1 MAQKQVYNATTKQY
15 ITLEVN
21 DNFVNEANT
30 IEDNKKSMRLQRNNL
45 LNQSDWTLTFDS
57 PLTEEQKTEAT
68 TYRQELRDLPAQSGF
83 PNVEFPIKPSF
94 LISN

>member
-1 MAQKQVYNATTKQY
+1 MAQKQVYNATTKEY

-30 IEDNKKSMRLQRNNL
+30 IEDNKKSIRSQRNTL
-45 LNQSDWTLTFDS
+45 LSQTDWALTSDT

-68 TYRQELRDLPAQSGF
+68 TYRQALRDLPAQEGF
-83 PNVEFPIKPSF
+83 PDVAFPTKPDF
-94 LISN
+94 L